1 MDWKTIPS
9 LAALRAFEATARL
22 ESLSGAAGELNV
34 THAAVSQ
41 HLRTLEAEFGCTL
54 MQRAGRGMQLT
65 DNGRRLAAALADGFG
80 TIADGVVQLRDQQAN
95 RPLVVCV
102 TPSFAESW
110 LMPRLGGFW
119 QKHPDIQLSVQ
130 PGFSLVDLKR
140 DGVDLAIRYGR
151 GSWEGLKARKLVS
164 AAFVACAVPKLRPKN
179 PADIPKAQWFFEPA
193 RAEFR
198 VWAESQG
205 LVNADTPWTAMETN
219 QLILSAVRAGYGFG
233 VQNKALIQDDLTS
246 GRLIS
251 VCDDVPSD
259 LGYYVVTRE
268 GFETPAART
277 FIKWLFK
284 SS

>member
-1 MDWKTIPS
+1 MIPS
-9 LAALRAFEATARL
+9 LAALGAFEATSRL
-22 ESLSGAAGELNV
+22 QSLSQAAAELNV

-41 HLRTLEAEFGCTL
+41 HLRTLEAEFGCAL
-54 MQRAGRGMQLT
+54 MDRVGRGVQLT
-65 DNGRRLAAALADGFG
+65 DQGRLLANALADGFG
-80 TIADGVVQLRDQQAN
+80 TIADGVAQLRDAQTS

-151 GSWEGLKARKLVS
+151 GSWGNLKSKRLVS
-164 AAFVACAVPKLRPKN
+164 AAFIACAAPALVPKDPK
-179 PADIPKAQWFFEPA
+179 DIPKAQWFFEPA

-198 VWAESQG
+198 LWAESYD

-233 VQNKALIQDDLTS
+233 VQTKALVQDDLAA

-251 VCDDVPSD
+251 VCDDTPSD
-259 LGYYVVTRE
+259 LGYYVVTRD

-277 FIKWLFK
+277 FIKWLF
-284 SS
+284 SCA

>member
-22 ESLSGAAGELNV
+22 ESLSGAAAELNV
-34 THAAVSQ
+34 THAAISQ
-41 HLRTLEAEFGCTL
+41 HLRTLEAEFGCAL
-54 MQRAGRGMQLT
+54 MERVGRGVQLS
-65 DNGRRLAAALADGFG
+65 DQGRLLSQALADGFG
-80 TIADGVVQLRDQQAN
+80 TIADGVKQLRDAQTK

-140 DGVDLAIRYGR
+140 DGVDVAIRYGK
-151 GSWEGLKARKLVS
+151 GQWGDLKSKKLVS
-164 AAFVACAVPKLRPKN
+164 AAFIACAVPALRPDD

-205 LVNADTPWTAMETN
+205 LVTADTPWTAMETN

-233 VQNKALIQDDLTS
+233 VQNKALIQDDLAA
-246 GRLIS
+246 GRLVS
-251 VCDDVPSD
+251 VCDDFPSD
-259 LGYYVVTRE
+259 LGYYVVTRD
-268 GFETPAART
+268 GFETPAAKT
-277 FIKWLFK
+277 FIKWLF
-284 SS
+284 SCE

>member
-9 LAALRAFEATARL
+9 LAALRAFEATSRL
-22 ESLSGAAGELNV
+22 ENLSGAAAELNV
-34 THAAVSQ
+34 THAAISQ
-41 HLRTLEAEFGCTL
+41 HLRTLEAEFGCAL
-54 MQRAGRGMQLT
+54 MERVGRGMQLT
-65 DNGRRLAAALADGFG
+65 DAGRRLAASLADGFG
-80 TIADGVVQLRDQQAN
+80 TIADGVKQLRDAQSN

-140 DGVDLAIRYGR
+140 DGVDLAIRYGM
-151 GSWEGLKARKLVS
+151 GQWDGLTSKKLVS
-164 AAFVACAVPKLRPKN
+164 AAFVACAVPELRPKN
-179 PADIPKAQWFFEPA
+179 PEDIAKAQWFFEPA

-205 LVNADTPWTAMETN
+205 LVNAGTPWTAMESN

-233 VQNKALIQDDLTS
+233 VQNKALVQDDLAA
-246 GRLIS
+246 GRLVS

-268 GFETPAART
+268 GFVSPAAKA
-277 FIKWLFK
+277 FIKWVFA
-284 SS
+284 SA